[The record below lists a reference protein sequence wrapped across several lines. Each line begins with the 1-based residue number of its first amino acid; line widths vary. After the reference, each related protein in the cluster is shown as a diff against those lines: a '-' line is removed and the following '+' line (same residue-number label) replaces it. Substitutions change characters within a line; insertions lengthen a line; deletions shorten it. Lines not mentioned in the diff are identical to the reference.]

1 MSGEVQCI
9 HNHSAHSLIIAGA
22 GGAAHFA
29 GVVASLTPLP
39 VVAVPVSDTRLD
51 GVVASLTPLP
61 VVAVPMP
68 KGVPV
73 ATIAIN
79 NSTNGALLDIRMLGI
94 SDTDL
99 VSRFLFY
106 LFLHTVRVNK
116 KEYNLW
122 VSFGW
127 SGRVS
132 TRKTLEKNMVKREKL
147 EQQGWES
154 NLN

>member
-29 GVVASLTPLP
+29 
-39 VVAVPVSDTRLD
+39 
-51 GVVASLTPLP
+51 
-61 VVAVPMP
+61 
-68 KGVPV
+68 
-73 ATIAIN
+73 
-79 NSTNGALLDIRMLGI
+79 
-94 SDTDL
+94 
-99 VSRFLFY
+99 
-106 LFLHTVRVNK
+106 VRVNK